1 MVAVPLEIQVEQPM
15 EELPL
20 EEAPPMVV
28 APLEILVEQPMEVRV
43 LTLEE
48 EPMELPA
55 EQLVVRCRQHYFK
68 I

>member
-1 MVAVPLEIQVEQPM
+1 MVGVPLEIQVEQPM

-20 EEAPPMVV
+20 EEAPPMLV
-28 APLEILVEQPMEVRV
+28 APLEILVEQPVEV

-55 EQLVVRCRQHYFK
+55 EQLVVRSQQRYFK
-68 I
+68 M